1 VNVDNEEIELIFG
14 DYFTK
19 YIKKKHVAIDGKWLN
34 GSDINGQYT
43 QQNQKAILNTYLELL
58 RKGTKLILIIILI
71 FSACKGLELDVSTLI
86 ASLGVGSLAI
96 GLATQ
101 DTIKNFI
108 SGLLIVS
115 DKPFRLGDYIKILET
130 NIEGHVVDI
139 GVRSTK
145 ILTLDNNIIIVPNS
159 TLTEK
164 SIENLHYPTPL
175 IKGRV
180 EVGVAYSSDIEL
192 VKKAI
197 WEAISEV
204 NTILDIPKPSINF
217 VNFGD
222 SSLDFLVFFYVRRRD
237 VLWDTQ
243 NELREKILEKFR
255 KYNIEIPFP
264 QQDIWFRNELNI
276 VSEKNKKEENKNA

>member
-1 VNVDNEEIELIFG
+1 
-14 DYFTK
+14 
-19 YIKKKHVAIDGKWLN
+19 
-34 GSDINGQYT
+34 
-43 QQNQKAILNTYLELL
+43 
-58 RKGTKLILIIILI
+58 
-71 FSACKGLELDVSTLI
+71 VSTLI

-115 DKPFRLGDYIKILET
+115 DRPFRLGDYIKILET

>member
-1 VNVDNEEIELIFG
+1 
-14 DYFTK
+14 
-19 YIKKKHVAIDGKWLN
+19 
-34 GSDINGQYT
+34 
-43 QQNQKAILNTYLELL
+43 
-58 RKGTKLILIIILI
+58 
-71 FSACKGLELDVSTLI
+71 
-86 ASLGVGSLAI
+86 
-96 GLATQ
+96 
-101 DTIKNFI
+101 
-108 SGLLIVS
+108 
-115 DKPFRLGDYIKILET
+115 
-130 NIEGHVVDI
+130 VVDI